1 MSHGILS
8 LLDSLPALIAQ
19 GGYWVM
25 SIIVILE
32 GAPVVGS
39 LLPGHVAIVAAG
51 FLAKMG
57 ILNLS
62 FVIIVGS
69 ISAIIGDMI
78 GFFAGRKY
86 GYPLLSKF
94 GKYIFIKEAHIEKAK
109 KLIADHPGKSLVIGK
124 FSPVTRPLTP
134 FLVGAS
140 NASFK
145 TFCFYNVISAIIW
158 ITISVMI
165 GYIFGASYSA
175 ASHVLGKWIGVAF
188 IITVLTLWGYHFA
201 NKRFHLFKRYELF
214 VLILNLLSL
223 WGLAKTVQDAFSLK
237 PFLIN
242 FDEWISAFMITH
254 ASPAITSISLF
265 ITHLG
270 STKVTVSLG
279 VLIGLGLLIKKKWR
293 RGTIMLVS
301 VVSTS
306 IFVVFMKGIVERV
319 RPENALN
326 LYGMTDP
333 SFPSGHAALA
343 AAFFV
348 ALAYVFAPHINSWIK
363 RETAIAFCVVA
374 ALAVGMS
381 RIILNVHWASDVI
394 AGWCLGVFLT
404 TLSVL
409 CVRYIGFLLLKGDK

>member
-1 MSHGILS
+1 MPHTILNF
-8 LLDSLPALIAQ
+8 LDSLPSLIAQ

-32 GAPVVGS
+32 GAPIVGS
-39 LLPGHVAIVAAG
+39 LLPGHIAIVAAG

-57 ILNLS
+57 ILNVW

-94 GKYIFIKEAHIEKAK
+94 AKYIFIKEIHIEKAK
-109 KLIADHPGKSLVIGK
+109 KLIGAHTGKSLIIGK

-140 NASFK
+140 NANFK
-145 TFCFYNVISAIIW
+145 TFCFYNIVSAIIW
-158 ITISVMI
+158 ITASVMV
-165 GYIFGASYSA
+165 GYVFGASYSA

-188 IITVLTLWGYHFA
+188 IITILTIWGYHFA
-201 NKRFHLFKRYELF
+201 NKRFHIFKRYELF
-214 VLILNLLSL
+214 VLILNLLAL
-223 WGLAKTVQDAFSLK
+223 WGLAKTVQDAFSLR

-242 FDEWISAFMITH
+242 FDEWVSAFMLSH
-254 ASPAITSISLF
+254 VSPIFTSFALL

-270 STKVTVSLG
+270 STEVTISLG
-279 VLIGLGLLIKKKWR
+279 IIIGIAFLIKKKWR
-293 RGTIMLVS
+293 RGAIMLMS
-301 VVSTS
+301 VLSTS
-306 IFVVFMKGIVERV
+306 VAVVFIKGIVERA
-319 RPENALN
+319 RPENAVT
-326 LYGMTDP
+326 LYGLVDP

-348 ALAYVFAPHINSWIK
+348 ALAYILAPHISSWVK
-363 RETAIAFCVVA
+363 RELVIVFCVLA
-374 ALAVGMS
+374 ALGVGLS
-381 RIILNVHWASDVI
+381 RIVLNVHWASDVI
-394 AGWCLGVFLT
+394 AGWCLGVFLA

-409 CVRYIGFLLLKGDK
+409 LVRYVGFLFLSEDK

>member
-1 MSHGILS
+1 MPHTILN
-8 LLDSLPALIAQ
+8 LLDSLPSLIAQ

-32 GAPVVGS
+32 GAPIVGS
-39 LLPGHVAIVAAG
+39 LLPGHIAIVAAG

-86 GYPLLSKF
+86 GYPLLTRF
-94 GKYIFIKEAHIEKAK
+94 GKYLFIKETHIEKAK
-109 KLIADHPGKSLVIGK
+109 KLIDAHTGKSLIIGK

-145 TFCFYNVISAIIW
+145 TFCFFNVVSAIIW

-165 GYIFGASYSA
+165 GYVFGASYSA
-175 ASHVLGKWIGVAF
+175 ASHVLGKWIGIAF
-188 IITVLTLWGYHFA
+188 IVTILTIWGYHFA
-201 NKRFHLFKRYELF
+201 NKRFHIFKRYELF

-223 WGLAKTVQDAFSLK
+223 WGLAKTIQDAFSLQ

-242 FDEWISAFMITH
+242 FDEWVSGFMLQH
-254 ASPAITSISLF
+254 VSPTLTSLALF
-265 ITHLG
+265 ITNIG
-270 STKVTVSLG
+270 STKVTISLG
-279 VLIGLGLLIKKKWR
+279 IIIGLGFLIKKKWR
-293 RGTIMLVS
+293 RGVIMLVS
-301 VVSTS
+301 VLSTS
-306 IFVVFMKGIVERV
+306 VFVVFMKGIVERV

-348 ALAYVFAPHINSWIK
+348 ALAYIFAPHINSSPSK
-363 RETAIAFCVVA
+363 LPLPRMSMSCDAMVKPTPSASRFCITSIFSCICD
-374 ALAVGMS
+374 GS
-381 RIILNVHWASDVI
+381 N
-394 AGWCLGVFLT
+394 
-404 TLSVL
+404 
-409 CVRYIGFLLLKGDK
+409 